1 RAQVGALRRDPRRSG
16 QQRRAGRVRPGA
28 VRARAGLMPLQRVLI
43 ANRGEAAVRLVR
55 ACHDLGI
62 EAVAIYSTADR
73 DGLWVDLA
81 DRAVC
86 VGPHPP
92 AESYLRV
99 PSLIAAAETTG
110 CDAVHPGWGFL

>member
-1 RAQVGALRRDPRRSG
+1 MLE
-16 QQRRAGRVRPGA
+16 
-28 VRARAGLMPLQRVLI
+28 RVLI

-62 EAVAIYSTADR
+62 EAVAVYSTADR
-73 DGLWVDLA
+73 DGLWVRLA

-92 AESYLRV
+92 AEQLPATS
-99 PSLIAAAETTG
+99 PT
-110 CDAVHPGWGFL
+110 